1 MMMMMIHLRR
11 LFEDCLVFAHRSL
24 KEAWTC
30 SSCNSYAYN
39 FLPSKQKEEEAAD
52 DESSFPD
59 SGTGYNPVVVVV
71 VVGPCKVRVSGN
83 GLDGGGVE
91 ERGDVKSPN
100 PNRGGL
106 LHRHSRRLRLNP
118 NRIRDDPSQ
127 NPNRKVASLF

>member
-1 MMMMMIHLRR
+1 MMMMIHLRR

-24 KEAWTC
+24 KEASIC
-30 SSCNSYAYN
+30 SSCNSCAYN
-39 FLPSKQKEEEAAD
+39 FLLSKQEEEEAAADD

-59 SGTGYNPVVVVV
+59 SGTGYNPVVV

-106 LHRHSRRLRLNP
+106 LRHSRSLNP
-118 NRIRDDPSQ
+118 NRIRDDPNQ
-127 NPNRKVASLF
+127 NPNRKVALLF